1 HDRGIVHR
9 DLKPTN
15 VLLMSSHDPTGSGDG
30 KAAPAV
36 RSRLNEWVPK
46 LTDFG
51 IAKRLA
57 VDSGATQEG
66 EILGTPSYMAPEQ
79 AGGRNRE
86 IGPATDIYSLG
97 VIVYE
102 MLTGRVP
109 LQGPTTLDT
118 LVLVRTEEP
127 VPPRRLQPKVPRDL
141 ETICLKCLEKEPG
154 RRYPSA
160 LALAEDLC
168 CFHQGK
174 RIRARPVGRLE
185 RMRKWVRRRPTV
197 AALTLAVLAL
207 VLVVTVA
214 APLVAFREAR
224 LRGAADARAS
234 DARAAEARARQLADS
249 ENQLR

>member
-1 HDRGIVHR
+1 
-9 DLKPTN
+9 
-15 VLLMSSHDPTGSGDG
+15 MSSHDPTGSVDG
-30 KAAPAV
+30 KAAPSV
-36 RSRLNEWVPK
+36 GSQRNEWIPK

-51 IAKRLA
+51 IAKRLE
-57 VDSGATQEG
+57 VESGATQEG

-118 LVLVRTEEP
+118 LMLVRTEEP

-154 RRYPSA
+154 RHIQTPWLWPRTCAPSIKVSRSA
-160 LALAEDLC
+160 P
-168 CFHQGK
+168 
-174 RIRARPVGRLE
+174 ARWAG
-185 RMRKWVRRRPTV
+185 WS
-197 AALTLAVLAL
+197 ACGNGSGDG
-207 VLVVTVA
+207 
-214 APLVAFREAR
+214 
-224 LRGAADARAS
+224 LRWPRS
-234 DARAAEARARQLADS
+234 RWPC
-249 ENQLR
+249 